1 MLKFWVAVV
10 GFSGILCFLTAA
22 QEAGPTKV
30 TVEQGQAQCFAP
42 GCSLTYVIHF
52 DRAPQHYDG
61 GNVGARFERVTDT
74 SSSERYDYREALE
87 TMTRTSVPL
96 VNGQP
101 EYTLTLPIG
110 ESMSPGKWRMVE
122 VTLGQ
127 TVEKKFPVPESVSF
141 EIPSLRPFRV
151 HFQVPESVVAGQHFV
166 FRITLDQYPNDL
178 YKECAIGVWIQLKS
192 DALNHWGV
200 PPPDGVKLKRGQLS
214 YEIPYSFK
222 SDYPGSVWQVELRH
236 GAGPADPGVN
246 FGCRCPRMEGD
257 THTTLIVEPNKELVT
272 PSSVEVTVNP
282 SQIKL
287 LQVEAGHLRTK
298 AEYLRQQ
305 LSTADTATK
314 EVLLRTSV
322 QDAKKDVDQTEKN
335 YKQQGGEPS
344 SELAKD
350 IKIFFQDIRND
361 YADAL
366 KEPVKQSAQNI
377 RGEAQFELVRA
388 SLWEPN
394 PPLDPVS
401 EAVLGS
407 ILHNAAAYEVVA
419 STRDVKFNL
428 DVYSDPQG
436 ASISWKLRGDQYTP
450 ADHITDWRIENLPIA
465 VYYILLQK
473 RGYADKETRFDASSN
488 TGSSIHVRLERK
500 QGGQ

>member
-1 MLKFWVAVV
+1 
-10 GFSGILCFLTAA
+10 
-22 QEAGPTKV
+22 
-30 TVEQGQAQCFAP
+30 
-42 GCSLTYVIHF
+42 
-52 DRAPQHYDG
+52 
-61 GNVGARFERVTDT
+61 
-74 SSSERYDYREALE
+74 
-87 TMTRTSVPL
+87 
-96 VNGQP
+96 
-101 EYTLTLPIG
+101 
-110 ESMSPGKWRMVE
+110 
-122 VTLGQ
+122 
-127 TVEKKFPVPESVSF
+127 
-141 EIPSLRPFRV
+141 
-151 HFQVPESVVAGQHFV
+151 
-166 FRITLDQYPNDL
+166 
-178 YKECAIGVWIQLKS
+178 
-192 DALNHWGV
+192 
-200 PPPDGVKLKRGQLS
+200 
-214 YEIPYSFK
+214 
-222 SDYPGSVWQVELRH
+222 
-236 GAGPADPGVN
+236 
-246 FGCRCPRMEGD
+246 
-257 THTTLIVEPNKELVT
+257 
-272 PSSVEVTVNP
+272 
-282 SQIKL
+282 
-287 LQVEAGHLRTK
+287 
-298 AEYLRQQ
+298 
-305 LSTADTATK
+305 
-314 EVLLRTSV
+314 V

-377 RGEAQFELVRA
+377 RGEAPFELVRA